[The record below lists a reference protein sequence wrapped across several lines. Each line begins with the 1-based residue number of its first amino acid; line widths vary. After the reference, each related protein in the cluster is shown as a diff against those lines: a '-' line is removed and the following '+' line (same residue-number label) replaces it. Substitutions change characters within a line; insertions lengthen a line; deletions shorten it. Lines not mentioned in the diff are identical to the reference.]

1 MPLSNSL
8 KFSIRTLFVKLPSE
22 SFEKINGSIRNLLSD
37 SGLMLVL
44 VDKFIQS
51 MLSTISS
58 SFSDIFL
65 FFLSQ
70 NLEESPKIKS
80 LSSNK
85 LFGFKLEYSPSKI
98 LGIPLIISPNDVKSG
113 LSITVG
119 GSLIF

>member
-1 MPLSNSL
+1 
-8 KFSIRTLFVKLPSE
+8 
-22 SFEKINGSIRNLLSD
+22 
-37 SGLMLVL
+37 
-44 VDKFIQS
+44 

-58 SFSDIFL
+58 IFDIFY
-65 FFLSQ
+65 FFISKLR
-70 NLEESPKIKS
+70 ESPKIKS